1 MPTFTGQLNPNK
13 IFAALFNMIISQ
25 QIFADN
31 LGKTNRLVDR
41 AKEDG
46 TLYGDT
52 KLYFSTD
59 VLASYPFGADS
70 ETGKLLQT
78 YRPKAPE
85 VQGIT
90 INVFRQI
97 PITIDNY
104 LSKQAWSDVYSFSQ
118 FNSQML
124 GWLGDTKK
132 VYEGTTYDAFVG
144 TAKGTTAAQN
154 LELDLTTITTG
165 LTGIE
170 KRQMEGL
177 EIGDFLANL
186 MVDMGDYLRK
196 YNDYEHLRS
205 YNMDQIDVVWN
216 SKYLNKIQKVQLPTI
231 FHKDDVVAKINND
244 YLTPRFFGTVI
255 TSTNIS
261 NYSDSTPTTG
271 KPIDSDTGAYTP
283 GTNNA
288 NGTIRTLEEV
298 TYEVAS
304 TSVDPRAELNK
315 QDNKYY
321 VHIFAGDEI
330 TPTFTVKAGG
340 DFEPGSVYIE
350 ESDVMCKVLVKLP
363 PYMSAF
369 SVETSFFNAKALNEN
384 HYLTFGHNT
393 LEHLANYPMIT
404 IKVK

>member
-25 QIFADN
+25 QIFSDN

-52 KLYFSTD
+52 KLYYSTD
-59 VLASYPFGADS
+59 VLASYPWGADS
-70 ETGKLLQT
+70 ESGQLLQT
-78 YRPKAPE
+78 YRPKAPKI
-85 VQGIT
+85 QGIT
-90 INVFRQI
+90 LNVFRQI
-97 PITIDNY
+97 PLTIDNY
-104 LSKQAWSDVYSFSQ
+104 LSKQAWADVYSFSQ
-118 FNSQML
+118 FNSVML

-132 VYEGTTYDAFVG
+132 VYEGTTYDAFIG
-144 TAKGTTAAQN
+144 TAHGTTSAQN
-154 LELDLTTITTG
+154 LELDLTTITSG

-196 YNDYEHLRS
+196 YNDYGHLRS
-205 YNMDQIDVVWN
+205 YNMDQIDVIWN

-244 YLTPRFFGTVI
+244 YLTPRFFGTII

-261 NYSDSTPTTG
+261 TYSASTPTTG
-271 KPIDSDTGAYTP
+271 KPINSGTGAYTP

-288 NGTIRTLEEV
+288 NGTVRTLEEV
-298 TYEVAS
+298 QVTVSGTAYH
-304 TSVDPRAELNK
+304 L
-315 QDNKYY
+315 
-321 VHIFAGDEI
+321 FAGDEI
-330 TPTFTVKAGG
+330 PSGATVKASG

-350 ESDVMCKVLVKLP
+350 DANVMCKVLVKLP

-393 LEHLANYPMIT
+393 LEYLQNYPLIT
-404 IKVK
+404 ISVK

>member
-25 QIFADN
+25 QIFSDN

-46 TLYGDT
+46 TLYGDI
-52 KLYFSTD
+52 KLYYSTD
-59 VLASYPFGADS
+59 VLASYPWGADS
-70 ETGKLLQT
+70 ESGQLLQT
-78 YRPKAPE
+78 YRPKAPKI
-85 VQGIT
+85 QGIT
-90 INVFRQI
+90 LNVFRQI
-97 PITIDNY
+97 PLTIDNY
-104 LSKQAWSDVYSFSQ
+104 LSKQAWADVYSFSQ
-118 FNSQML
+118 FNSVML

-132 VYEGTTYDAFVG
+132 VYEGTTYDAFIG
-144 TAKGTTAAQN
+144 TAHGTTSAQN
-154 LELDLTTITTG
+154 LELDLTTITSG

-196 YNDYEHLRS
+196 YNDYGHLRS
-205 YNMDQIDVVWN
+205 YNMEQIDVIWN

-244 YLTPRFFGTVI
+244 YLTPRFFGTII

-261 NYSDSTPTTG
+261 TYSDSTPTTG

-288 NGTIRTLEEV
+288 NGTVRTLEEV
-298 TYEVAS
+298 QVTVGGTAYH
-304 TSVDPRAELNK
+304 L
-315 QDNKYY
+315 
-321 VHIFAGDEI
+321 FAGDEI
-330 TPTFTVKAGG
+330 PSGATVKASG

-350 ESDVMCKVLVKLP
+350 DANVMCKVLVKLP

-369 SVETSFFNAKALNEN
+369 SVETSFFNAKALNET
-384 HYLTFGHNT
+384 HYLTFGHND
-393 LEHLANYPMIT
+393 LEYLQNYPLIT
-404 IKVK
+404 ISVK

>member
-25 QIFADN
+25 QIFSDN

-52 KLYFSTD
+52 KLYYSTD
-59 VLASYPFGADS
+59 VLASYPWGADS
-70 ETGKLLQT
+70 ESGQLLQT
-78 YRPKAPE
+78 YRPKAPKI
-85 VQGIT
+85 QGIT
-90 INVFRQI
+90 LNVFRQI
-97 PITIDNY
+97 PLTIDNY

-118 FNSQML
+118 FNSVML

-132 VYEGTTYDAFVG
+132 VYEGTTYDAFIG
-144 TAKGTTAAQN
+144 TAHGTTSAQN
-154 LELDLTTITTG
+154 LELDLTTITSG

-196 YNDYEHLRS
+196 YNDYGHLRS
-205 YNMDQIDVVWN
+205 YNMDQIDVIWN

-244 YLTPRFFGTVI
+244 YLTPRFFGTII
-255 TSTNIS
+255 TSTNIA
-261 NYSDSTPTTG
+261 NYSASTPTTG
-271 KPIDSDTGAYTP
+271 KPINSGTGAYTP
-283 GTNNA
+283 GTGNA
-288 NGTIRTLEEV
+288 NGTVRTLEEV
-298 TYEVAS
+298 QVTVSGTAYH
-304 TSVDPRAELNK
+304 L
-315 QDNKYY
+315 
-321 VHIFAGDEI
+321 FAGDEI
-330 TPTFTVKAGG
+330 PTGATVKASG

-350 ESDVMCKVLVKLP
+350 DKNVMCKVLVKLP

-393 LEHLANYPMIT
+393 LEYLQNYPLIT
-404 IKVK
+404 ISVK

>member
-25 QIFADN
+25 QIFSDN

-52 KLYFSTD
+52 KLYYSTD
-59 VLASYPFGADS
+59 VLASYPWGADS
-70 ETGKLLQT
+70 ESGQLLQT
-78 YRPKAPE
+78 YRPKAPKI
-85 VQGIT
+85 QGIT
-90 INVFRQI
+90 LNVFRQI
-97 PITIDNY
+97 PLTTDNY
-104 LSKQAWSDVYSFSQ
+104 LSKQAWADVYSFSQ
-118 FNSQML
+118 FNSVML

-132 VYEGTTYDAFVG
+132 VYEGTTYDAFIG
-144 TAKGTTAAQN
+144 TAHGTTSAQN
-154 LELDLTTITTG
+154 LELDLTTITSG

-196 YNDYEHLRS
+196 YNDYGHLRS
-205 YNMDQIDVVWN
+205 YNMDQIDVIWN

-244 YLTPRFFGTVI
+244 YLTPRFFGTII
-255 TSTNIS
+255 TSANIA
-261 NYSDSTPTTG
+261 NYSAATPAAG
-271 KPIDSDTGAYTP
+271 KPINSGTGAYTP

-288 NGTIRTLEEV
+288 NGTVRTLEEV
-298 TYEVAS
+298 QVTVSGTAYH
-304 TSVDPRAELNK
+304 L
-315 QDNKYY
+315 
-321 VHIFAGDEI
+321 FAGDEI
-330 TPTFTVKAGG
+330 PTGATVKASG

-350 ESDVMCKVLVKLP
+350 DANVMCKVLVKLP

-393 LEHLANYPMIT
+393 LEYLQNYPLIT
-404 IKVK
+404 ISVK

>member
-25 QIFADN
+25 QIFSDN

-52 KLYFSTD
+52 KLYYSTD
-59 VLASYPFGADS
+59 VLASYPWGADS
-70 ETGKLLQT
+70 ESGQLLQT
-78 YRPKAPE
+78 YRPKAPKI
-85 VQGIT
+85 QGIT
-90 INVFRQI
+90 LNVFRQI
-97 PITIDNY
+97 PLTTDNY
-104 LSKQAWSDVYSFSQ
+104 LSKQAWADVYSFSQ
-118 FNSQML
+118 FNSVML

-132 VYEGTTYDAFVG
+132 VYEGTTYDAFIG
-144 TAKGTTAAQN
+144 TAHGTTSAQN
-154 LELDLTTITTG
+154 LELDLTTITSG

-196 YNDYEHLRS
+196 YNDYGHLRS
-205 YNMDQIDVVWN
+205 YNMDQIDVIWN

-244 YLTPRFFGTVI
+244 YLTPRFFGTII

-288 NGTIRTLEEV
+288 NGTVRTLEEV
-298 TYEVAS
+298 QVTVGGTAYH
-304 TSVDPRAELNK
+304 L
-315 QDNKYY
+315 
-321 VHIFAGDEI
+321 FAGDEI
-330 TPTFTVKAGG
+330 PSGATVKASG

-350 ESDVMCKVLVKLP
+350 DANVMCKVLVKLP

-393 LEHLANYPMIT
+393 LEYLQNYPLIT
-404 IKVK
+404 ISVK

>member
-25 QIFADN
+25 QIFSDN

-52 KLYFSTD
+52 KLYYSTD
-59 VLASYPFGADS
+59 VLASYPWGADS
-70 ETGKLLQT
+70 ESGQLLQT
-78 YRPKAPE
+78 FRPKAPKI
-85 VQGIT
+85 QGIT
-90 INVFRQI
+90 ISVFRQI

-118 FNSQML
+118 FNSVML

-132 VYEGTTYDAFVG
+132 VYEGTTYDAFIG
-144 TAKGTTAAQN
+144 TSHGTTAGQN
-154 LELDLTTITTG
+154 LELDLTTITSG

-205 YNMDQIDVVWN
+205 YNMDQIDVIWN

-283 GTNNA
+283 GSNNA
-288 NGTIRTLEEV
+288 NGTIRTLGEV
-298 TYEVAS
+298 QVTVGGTAYH
-304 TSVDPRAELNK
+304 L
-315 QDNKYY
+315 
-321 VHIFAGDEI
+321 FAGDEI
-330 TPTFTVKAGG
+330 PSGATIKASG

-350 ESDVMCKVLVKLP
+350 DANVMCKVLVKLP

-384 HYLTFGHNT
+384 HYLTFGHNA
-393 LEHLANYPMIT
+393 LEYLQNYPLIT
-404 IKVK
+404 ISVK

>member
-25 QIFADN
+25 QIFSDN

-52 KLYFSTD
+52 KLYYSTD
-59 VLASYPFGADS
+59 VLASYPWGADS
-70 ETGKLLQT
+70 ESGQLLQT
-78 YRPKAPE
+78 YRPKAPKI
-85 VQGIT
+85 QGIT
-90 INVFRQI
+90 LNVFRQI
-97 PITIDNY
+97 PLTIDNY
-104 LSKQAWSDVYSFSQ
+104 LSKQAWADVYSFSQ
-118 FNSQML
+118 FNSVML

-132 VYEGTTYDAFVG
+132 VYEGTTYDAFIG
-144 TAKGTTAAQN
+144 TAHGTTSAQN
-154 LELDLTTITTG
+154 LELDLTTITLG

-177 EIGDFLANL
+177 EIGDYLANL

-196 YNDYEHLRS
+196 YNDYEYLRS
-205 YNMDQIDVVWN
+205 YNMDQIDVIWN

-244 YLTPRFFGTVI
+244 YLTPRFFGTII

-288 NGTIRTLEEV
+288 NGTVRTLEEV
-298 TYEVAS
+298 QVTVGGTAYH
-304 TSVDPRAELNK
+304 L
-315 QDNKYY
+315 
-321 VHIFAGDEI
+321 FAGDEI
-330 TPTFTVKAGG
+330 PSGATVKTSG

-350 ESDVMCKVLVKLP
+350 DANVMCKVLVKLP

-393 LEHLANYPMIT
+393 LEHLANYPLIT
-404 IKVK
+404 ISVK

>member
-46 TLYGDT
+46 TLYGDV
-52 KLYFSTD
+52 KLYYSSD
-59 VLASYPFGADS
+59 VLASYPWGADS
-70 ETGKLLQT
+70 ESGQLLQT
-78 YRPKAPE
+78 YRPKAPKI
-85 VQGIT
+85 QSIT
-90 INVFRQI
+90 MNVFRQI

-104 LSKQAWSDVYSFSQ
+104 LSKQAWSDSYSFSQ
-118 FNSQML
+118 FNSVML

-132 VYEGTTYDAFVG
+132 VYEGTTYDAFIG
-144 TAKGTTAAQN
+144 TAHGTTSGQN
-154 LELDLTTITTG
+154 LELDLTTITSG

-196 YNDYEHLRS
+196 YNDYGHLRS
-205 YNMDQIDVVWN
+205 YNMDQIDVIWN

-244 YLTPRFFGTVI
+244 YLTPRFFGTII
-255 TSTNIS
+255 TSTNIGT
-261 NYSDSTPTTG
+261 YSASTPTTG
-271 KPIDSDTGAYTP
+271 KPINSGTGAYTP

-288 NGTIRTLEEV
+288 NGTVRTLGEV
-298 TYEVAS
+298 QLTVSGTAYH
-304 TSVDPRAELNK
+304 L
-315 QDNKYY
+315 
-321 VHIFAGDEI
+321 FAGDEI
-330 TPTFTVKAGG
+330 PTGATVKANG

-350 ESDVMCKVLVKLP
+350 DANVMCKVLVKLP

-393 LEHLANYPMIT
+393 LEYLQNYPLIT
-404 IKVK
+404 ISVK

>member
-13 IFAALFNMIISQ
+13 IFAALFNMTISQ
-25 QIFADN
+25 QIFSDN

-41 AKEDG
+41 AKTDG

-52 KLYFSTD
+52 KLYYSTD
-59 VLASYPFGADS
+59 VLASYAWGADS
-70 ETGKLLQT
+70 EAGQLLHT
-78 YRPKAPE
+78 YRPKAPKI
-85 VQGIT
+85 QGIT

-118 FNSQML
+118 FNSVML

-132 VYEGTTYDAFVG
+132 VYEGTTYDAFIG
-144 TAKGTTAAQN
+144 TSKGNTTAQN

-177 EIGDFLANL
+177 EIGDYLANL

-205 YNMDQIDVVWN
+205 YDMDQIDVIWN

-261 NYSDSTPTTG
+261 NYSDSTPAAG

-283 GTNNA
+283 GVNNA
-288 NGTIRTLEEV
+288 NGTVRTLEEV
-298 TYEVAS
+298 TLTVSGTEYH
-304 TSVDPRAELNK
+304 L
-315 QDNKYY
+315 
-321 VHIFAGDEI
+321 FAGDEI
-330 TPTFTVKAGG
+330 PSGATIKAGG
-340 DFEPGSVYIE
+340 DFELGSVYIE
-350 ESDVMCKVLVKLP
+350 EADVMCKVLVKLP

-384 HYLTFGHNT
+384 HYLTFGHNK
-393 LEHLANYPMIT
+393 LEYLANYPMIT

>member
-25 QIFADN
+25 QIFSDN

-52 KLYFSTD
+52 KLYYSTD
-59 VLASYPFGADS
+59 VLASYPWGADS
-70 ETGKLLQT
+70 ESGQLLQT
-78 YRPKAPE
+78 YRPKAPKI
-85 VQGIT
+85 QGIT
-90 INVFRQI
+90 LNVFRQI
-97 PITIDNY
+97 PLTIDNY
-104 LSKQAWSDVYSFSQ
+104 LSKQAWADVYSFSQ
-118 FNSQML
+118 FNSVML

-132 VYEGTTYDAFVG
+132 VYEGTTYDAFIG
-144 TAKGTTAAQN
+144 TAHGTTSAQN
-154 LELDLTTITTG
+154 LELDLTTITSG

-196 YNDYEHLRS
+196 YNDYGHLRS
-205 YNMDQIDVVWN
+205 YNMDQIDVIWN

-244 YLTPRFFGTVI
+244 YLTPRFFGTII
-255 TSTNIS
+255 TSANIA
-261 NYSDSTPTTG
+261 NYSAATPAAG
-271 KPIDSDTGAYTP
+271 KPINSGTGAYTP
-283 GTNNA
+283 GTNNV
-288 NGTIRTLEEV
+288 NGTVRTLEEV
-298 TYEVAS
+298 QVTVSGTAYH
-304 TSVDPRAELNK
+304 L
-315 QDNKYY
+315 
-321 VHIFAGDEI
+321 FAGDEI
-330 TPTFTVKAGG
+330 PTGATVKASG

-350 ESDVMCKVLVKLP
+350 DKNVMCKVLVKLP

-393 LEHLANYPMIT
+393 LEYLQNYPLIT
-404 IKVK
+404 ISVK

>member
-25 QIFADN
+25 QIFSDN

-52 KLYFSTD
+52 KLYYSTD
-59 VLASYPFGADS
+59 VLASYPWGADS
-70 ETGKLLQT
+70 ESGQLLQT
-78 YRPKAPE
+78 YRPKAPKI
-85 VQGIT
+85 QGIT

-97 PITIDNY
+97 PLTTDNY
-104 LSKQAWSDVYSFSQ
+104 LSKQAWADVYSFSQ
-118 FNSQML
+118 FNSVML

-132 VYEGTTYDAFVG
+132 VYEGTTYDAFIG
-144 TAKGTTAAQN
+144 TAHGTTSAQN
-154 LELDLTTITTG
+154 LELDLTTITSG

-196 YNDYEHLRS
+196 YNDYGHLRS
-205 YNMDQIDVVWN
+205 YNMDQIDVIWN

-244 YLTPRFFGTVI
+244 YLTPRFFGTII

-261 NYSDSTPTTG
+261 SYSDSTPTTG

-288 NGTIRTLEEV
+288 NGTVRTLEEV
-298 TYEVAS
+298 QVTVGGTAYH
-304 TSVDPRAELNK
+304 L
-315 QDNKYY
+315 
-321 VHIFAGDEI
+321 FAGDEI
-330 TPTFTVKAGG
+330 PSGATIKASG

-350 ESDVMCKVLVKLP
+350 DTNVMCKVLVKLP

-393 LEHLANYPMIT
+393 LEYLQNYPLIT
-404 IKVK
+404 ISVK

>member
-25 QIFADN
+25 QIFSDN

-52 KLYFSTD
+52 KLYYSTD
-59 VLASYPFGADS
+59 VLASYPWGADS
-70 ETGKLLQT
+70 EAGQLLQT
-78 YRPKAPE
+78 YRPKAPKI
-85 VQGIT
+85 QGIT
-90 INVFRQI
+90 LNVFRQI
-97 PITIDNY
+97 PLTTDNY
-104 LSKQAWSDVYSFSQ
+104 LSKQAWADAYSFSQ
-118 FNSQML
+118 FNSVML

-132 VYEGTTYDAFVG
+132 VYEGTTYDAFIG
-144 TAKGTTAAQN
+144 TAHGTTSAQN
-154 LELDLTTITTG
+154 LELDLTTITSG

-196 YNDYEHLRS
+196 YNDYGHLRS
-205 YNMDQIDVVWN
+205 YNMDQIDVIWN

-244 YLTPRFFGTVI
+244 YLTPRFFGTII
-255 TSTNIS
+255 TSTNIGT
-261 NYSDSTPTTG
+261 YSAATPTTG
-271 KPIDSDTGAYTP
+271 KPINSGTGAYTP

-288 NGTIRTLEEV
+288 NGTVRTLEEV
-298 TYEVAS
+298 QVTVSGTAYH
-304 TSVDPRAELNK
+304 L
-315 QDNKYY
+315 
-321 VHIFAGDEI
+321 FAGDEI
-330 TPTFTVKAGG
+330 PTGATVKASG

-350 ESDVMCKVLVKLP
+350 DANVMCKVLVKLP

-384 HYLTFGHNT
+384 HFLTFGHNK
-393 LEHLANYPMIT
+393 LEYLQNYPLIT
-404 IKVK
+404 ISVK

>member
-13 IFAALFNMIISQ
+13 IFAALFNMIIMQ
-25 QIFADN
+25 QIFSDN

-52 KLYFSTD
+52 KLYYSTD
-59 VLASYPFGADS
+59 VLASYPWGADS
-70 ETGKLLQT
+70 ESGQLLQT
-78 YRPKAPE
+78 YRPKAPKI
-85 VQGIT
+85 QGIT
-90 INVFRQI
+90 LNVFRQI
-97 PITIDNY
+97 PLTADNY
-104 LSKQAWSDVYSFSQ
+104 LSKQAWADVYSFSQ
-118 FNSQML
+118 FNSVML

-132 VYEGTTYDAFVG
+132 VYEGTTYDAFIG
-144 TAKGTTAAQN
+144 TAHGTTSAQN
-154 LELDLTTITTG
+154 LELDLTTITSG

-196 YNDYEHLRS
+196 YNDYGHLRS
-205 YNMDQIDVVWN
+205 YNMDQIDVIWN

-244 YLTPRFFGTVI
+244 YLTPRFFGTII
-255 TSTNIS
+255 TSANIA
-261 NYSDSTPTTG
+261 NYSAATPAAG
-271 KPIDSDTGAYTP
+271 KPINSGTGAYTP

-288 NGTIRTLEEV
+288 NGTVRTLEEV
-298 TYEVAS
+298 QVTVSGTAYH
-304 TSVDPRAELNK
+304 L
-315 QDNKYY
+315 
-321 VHIFAGDEI
+321 FAGDEI
-330 TPTFTVKAGG
+330 PSGATVKASG

-350 ESDVMCKVLVKLP
+350 DANVMCKVLVKLP

-369 SVETSFFNAKALNEN
+369 SVETSFFNPKALNEN

-393 LEHLANYPMIT
+393 LEYLQNYPLIT
-404 IKVK
+404 ISVK

>member
-25 QIFADN
+25 QIFSNN

-52 KLYFSTD
+52 KLYYSTD
-59 VLASYPFGADS
+59 VLASYPWGADS
-70 ETGKLLQT
+70 ESGKLLQT
-78 YRPKAPE
+78 YRPKAPKTQE
-85 VQGIT
+85 IT
-90 INVFRQI
+90 LNVFRQI
-97 PITIDNY
+97 PLTIDNY

-118 FNSQML
+118 FNSVML

-132 VYEGTTYDAFVG
+132 VYEGTTYDAFIG
-144 TAKGTTAAQN
+144 TAHGTTSAQN
-154 LELDLTTITTG
+154 LELDLTTITSG

-177 EIGDFLANL
+177 EIGNFLANL

-196 YNDYEHLRS
+196 YNDYGHLRS
-205 YNMDQIDVVWN
+205 YNMDQIDVIWN

-244 YLTPRFFGTVI
+244 YLTPRFFGTII
-255 TSTNIS
+255 TSANIA
-261 NYSDSTPTTG
+261 NYSAATPAAG
-271 KPIDSDTGAYTP
+271 KPINSGTGAYTP

-288 NGTIRTLEEV
+288 NGTVRTLEEV
-298 TYEVAS
+298 QVTVSGTAYH
-304 TSVDPRAELNK
+304 L
-315 QDNKYY
+315 
-321 VHIFAGDEI
+321 FAGDEI
-330 TPTFTVKAGG
+330 PTGATVKASG

-350 ESDVMCKVLVKLP
+350 DTNVMCKVLVKLP

-393 LEHLANYPMIT
+393 LEYLQNYPLIT
-404 IKVK
+404 ISVK

>member
-41 AKEDG
+41 AKTDG
-46 TLYGDT
+46 TLYGDC
-52 KLYFSTD
+52 KLFYSSD
-59 VLASYPFGADS
+59 VLASYPWGADS
-70 ETGKLLQT
+70 ESGQLLQT
-78 YRPKAPE
+78 YRPKAPKIQSI
-85 VQGIT
+85 VM
-90 INVFRQI
+90 NVFRQI

-118 FNSQML
+118 FNSVML

-132 VYEGTTYDAFVG
+132 VYEGTTYDAFIG
-144 TAKGTTAAQN
+144 TSKGNTTAQN
-154 LELDLTTITTG
+154 LELNLTTITTG

-196 YNDYEHLRS
+196 YNDYQHLRS
-205 YNMDQIDVVWN
+205 YNMDQIDVIWN

-255 TSTNIS
+255 TSSNIAS
-261 NYSDSTPTTG
+261 YSASTPTTG
-271 KPIDSDTGAYTP
+271 KPINSGTGAYTP

-288 NGTIRTLEEV
+288 NGTVRTLEEV
-298 TYEVAS
+298 TLTVSGTEYH
-304 TSVDPRAELNK
+304 L
-315 QDNKYY
+315 
-321 VHIFAGDEI
+321 FAGDEI
-330 TPTFTVKAGG
+330 PSGATVKASG
-340 DFEPGSVYIE
+340 DFELGSVYIE
-350 ESDVMCKVLVKLP
+350 EADVMCKVLVKLP

-384 HYLTFGHNT
+384 HYLTFGHNE

>member
-25 QIFADN
+25 QIFSNN

-52 KLYFSTD
+52 KLYYSTD
-59 VLASYPFGADS
+59 VLASYPWGADS
-70 ETGKLLQT
+70 ESGQLLQT
-78 YRPKAPE
+78 YRPKAPKI
-85 VQGIT
+85 QGIT
-90 INVFRQI
+90 LNVFRQI
-97 PITIDNY
+97 PLTIDNY

-118 FNSQML
+118 FNSVML

-132 VYEGTTYDAFVG
+132 VYEGTTYDAFIG
-144 TAKGTTAAQN
+144 TAHGTTSAQN
-154 LELDLTTITTG
+154 LELDLTTITSG

-196 YNDYEHLRS
+196 YNDYGHLRS
-205 YNMDQIDVVWN
+205 YNMDQIDVIWN

-244 YLTPRFFGTVI
+244 YLTPRFFGTII
-255 TSTNIS
+255 TSANIA
-261 NYSDSTPTTG
+261 NYSAATPAAG
-271 KPIDSDTGAYTP
+271 KPINSGTGAYTP

-288 NGTIRTLEEV
+288 NGTVRTLEEV
-298 TYEVAS
+298 QVTVSGTAYH
-304 TSVDPRAELNK
+304 L
-315 QDNKYY
+315 
-321 VHIFAGDEI
+321 FAGDEI
-330 TPTFTVKAGG
+330 PTGATVKASG

-350 ESDVMCKVLVKLP
+350 DANVMCKVLVKLP

-393 LEHLANYPMIT
+393 LEYLQNYPLIT
-404 IKVK
+404 ISVK

>member
-25 QIFADN
+25 QIFSDN

-52 KLYFSTD
+52 KLYYSTD
-59 VLASYPFGADS
+59 VLASYPWGADS
-70 ETGKLLQT
+70 ESGQLLQT
-78 YRPKAPE
+78 YRPKAPKI
-85 VQGIT
+85 QGIT
-90 INVFRQI
+90 LNVFRQI
-97 PITIDNY
+97 PLTIDNY

-118 FNSQML
+118 FNSVML

-132 VYEGTTYDAFVG
+132 VYEGTTYDAFIG
-144 TAKGTTAAQN
+144 TAHGTTSAQN
-154 LELDLTTITTG
+154 LELDLTTITSG

-196 YNDYEHLRS
+196 YNDYGHLRS
-205 YNMDQIDVVWN
+205 YNMDQIDVIWN

-255 TSTNIS
+255 DSTTIS
-261 NYSDSTPTTG
+261 NYSASTPTTG
-271 KPIDSDTGAYTP
+271 KPINSSTGAYTP

-288 NGTIRTLEEV
+288 NGTVRTLDEV
-298 TYEVAS
+298 TLTVSGTEYH
-304 TSVDPRAELNK
+304 L
-315 QDNKYY
+315 
-321 VHIFAGDEI
+321 FAGDEI
-330 TPTFTVKAGG
+330 PSGATIKAGG
-340 DFEPGSVYIE
+340 DFELGSVYIE

-404 IKVK
+404 VKVK

>member
-25 QIFADN
+25 QIFSDN

-52 KLYFSTD
+52 KLYYSTD
-59 VLASYPFGADS
+59 VLASYPWGADS
-70 ETGKLLQT
+70 ESGQLLQT
-78 YRPKAPE
+78 YRPKAPKI
-85 VQGIT
+85 QGIT
-90 INVFRQI
+90 LNVFRQI
-97 PITIDNY
+97 PLTIDNY
-104 LSKQAWSDVYSFSQ
+104 LSKQAWTDVYSFSQ
-118 FNSQML
+118 FNSVML

-132 VYEGTTYDAFVG
+132 VYEGTTYDAFIG
-144 TAKGTTAAQN
+144 TAHGTTSAQN
-154 LELDLTTITTG
+154 LELDLTTITSG

-196 YNDYEHLRS
+196 YNDYEYLRS
-205 YNMDQIDVVWN
+205 YNMDQIDVIWN

-244 YLTPRFFGTVI
+244 YLTPRFFGTII
-255 TSTNIS
+255 TSTNIAT
-261 NYSDSTPTTG
+261 YSASTPTTG
-271 KPIDSDTGAYTP
+271 KPINSGTGAYTP

-288 NGTIRTLEEV
+288 NGTVRTLEEV
-298 TYEVAS
+298 QVTVSGTAYH
-304 TSVDPRAELNK
+304 L
-315 QDNKYY
+315 
-321 VHIFAGDEI
+321 FAGDEI
-330 TPTFTVKAGG
+330 PSGATVKASG

-350 ESDVMCKVLVKLP
+350 DANVMCKVLVKLP

-393 LEHLANYPMIT
+393 LEYLQNYPLIT
-404 IKVK
+404 ISVK